1 VHLLELKNES
11 MQEMVTD
18 ILWALVNLLSVKSG
32 EFAQHFLRSGAI
44 RALTGLIDVKLSS
57 FYSKQ
62 HTLLALTIMTNLAAD
77 QYHARKE
84 IISDLSKHIT
94 LKNVPEKD
102 SEDTSLGTTLTTLI
116 QHIGK

>member
-1 VHLLELKNES
+1 VNLKQLVEVTNSYSCELGRRLVHLLELKNES

-77 QYHARKE
+77 
-84 IISDLSKHIT
+84 
-94 LKNVPEKD
+94 
-102 SEDTSLGTTLTTLI
+102 
-116 QHIGK
+116 